1 MHLPIVCIEH
11 IQDPLMLRS
20 ISIRDLVVNRYD
32 LLVEL
37 PQP

>member
-11 IQDPLMLRS
+11 IQDPVALRS
-20 ISIRDLVVNRYD
+20 ISMHDLVVDRYD